1 MELSPLP
8 GPRAV
13 LLQLAGDV
21 ALARGDLAGA
31 AESAAACRDALARF
45 GYRHENHLPLVRLE
59 IELPLAQDR
68 HGDGLTA
75 GEDAPDRHDLPV
87 SPRYA
92 WPLLTV
98 AARACA
104 GASTGPAAARDRDR
118 ANRARRL
125 LDRLRAQAGKMDA
138 AVFLQEAHRLTFAAE
153 AARARGAAGGP
164 GATPPAGWDA
174 AAEAWDHL
182 GQPYLLAC
190 ALLRGAEAAMDAG
203 DRDGAAERLARAP
216 PLADRRGAGA
226 AGGQTGTPAPAAPP
240 RPSSPP
246 CRGA

>member
-59 IELPLAQDR
+59 IELRRAKDGT
-68 HGDGLTA
+68 GDALTA
-75 GEDAPDRHDLPV
+75 VEDALDRHDLPV

-153 AARARGAAGGP
+153 AAQARGAGGAA
-164 GATPPAGWDA
+164 GATPPPRWDA
-174 AAEAWDHL
+174 PAGGCGDP
-182 GQPYLLAC
+182 GPPQPPALALVP
-190 ALLRGAEAAMDAG
+190 AP
-203 DRDGAAERLARAP
+203 GAA
-216 PLADRRGAGA
+216 RG
-226 AGGQTGTPAPAAPP
+226 
-240 RPSSPP
+240 
-246 CRGA
+246 